1 MIAGLHP
8 DRDFNY
14 SVIFWESNTVSC
26 KQPRRLLESTEDSFL
41 VQVLDRLTR
50 GEVLLDLVL
59 ANAEE
64 IIQAVKI
71 IDTLGCSNHIL
82 AEFMISRNMGLAEC
96 GLRNLNFRRVNYRLF
111 KDLLE

>member
-1 MIAGLHP
+1 MLAGLHP

-26 KQPRRLLESTEDSFL
+26 KQSRRLLESTEDSFL

-59 ANAEE
+59 ANAE

-71 IDTLGCSNHIL
+71 IVSLGCSNHIL

-96 GLRNLNFRRVNYRLF
+96 GLRNLNFRRVNYRQF